1 MRVIIPLPSYK
12 KETNLLQKRVGFA
25 LSVIAIGLF
34 VPGILAPMFSL
45 NMELAVFLSG
55 PTISSELINKE
66 LSVVGT
72 VQELLHEDRVLVAIL
87 IFAFSVIIPL
97 IKTSL
102 ITSVYFTHNIE
113 YQHRISKFVAAIGKW
128 SMADVF
134 VVAIF
139 LAVLSTNHA
148 QSAEAHELSFLGIT
162 LDFEVSTQTMS
173 NVGVGFYYFVAYCL
187 VSLLGSQL
195 MLSAINNEINLVKN
209 THLRN
214 NVDKTPE
221 NAVKSIEKE

>member
-1 MRVIIPLPSYK
+1 
-12 KETNLLQKRVGFA
+12 VGFA
-25 LSVIAIGLF
+25 LSVIALGLF

-55 PTISSELINKE
+55 PTISSELIDKE
-66 LSVVGT
+66 LSIIGT

-87 IFAFSVIIPL
+87 IFTFSVIIPL
-97 IKTSL
+97 MKTSL
-102 ITSVYFTHNIE
+102 ITSVYFTHNID
-113 YQHRISKFVAAIGKW
+113 YQHKISKFVAAIGKW

-148 QSAEAHELSFLGIT
+148 QSAETHELSFLGMS

-173 NVGVGFYYFVAYCL
+173 NVGLGFYYFVAYCI

-195 MLSAINNEINLVKN
+195 MLSAINKDINSVKN
-209 THLRN
+209 TNLR
-214 NVDKTPE
+214 DE
-221 NAVKSIEKE
+221 AVKTQESAAKSTEKE